1 MHYFIIFAVE
11 NGKNSG
17 IIIKKI
23 YLYGDKMKIILASA
37 SPRRKELINLITNNV
52 TCIPADVDETLPDG
66 IEASEAAEFLA
77 CRKAL
82 FVAASHKDE
91 IVLGCDT
98 VVIING
104 EILGKP
110 KDREDAK
117 RMLKLLS
124 DNTHEVITGC
134 CIVFKGKTFSFS
146 CSSLVSFWPLD
157 DKTIENYVNSGE
169 CDDKAGA
176 YGIQEKGALLV
187 KEIKGDYFNIVG
199 LPVSLINKH
208 LKSII

>member
-1 MHYFIIFAVE
+1 M
-11 NGKNSG
+11 
-17 IIIKKI
+17 
-23 YLYGDKMKIILASA
+23 ASA
-37 SPRRKELINLITNNV
+37 SPRRKELINIITNDV
-52 TCIPADVDETLPDG
+52 TCIPADVDETLPEG
-66 IEASEAAEFLA
+66 IEVSEAAEFLA

-82 FVAASHKDE
+82 FVAAEHKDK

-98 VVIING
+98 VVIIDG

-110 KDREDAK
+110 KDRADAK

-124 DNTHEVITGC
+124 GRTHEVITGC
-134 CIVFKGKTFSFS
+134 CLCFGGKTVSFS
-146 CSSLVSFWPLD
+146 CSSLVTFWPLEENTID
-157 DKTIENYVNSGE
+157 DYIATGE

-199 LPVSLINKH
+199 LPVSMINNY
-208 LKSII
+208 LKSIL

>member
-1 MHYFIIFAVE
+1 ME
-11 NGKNSG
+11 
-17 IIIKKI
+17 
-23 YLYGDKMKIILASA
+23 IILASA
-37 SPRRKELINLITNNV
+37 SPRRKELINLITRDV

-66 IEASEAAEFLA
+66 IEVSDAAEFLA

-82 FVAASHKDE
+82 FVASSHKDE

-110 KDREDAK
+110 KDRADAK
-117 RMLKLLS
+117 RMLKSLS
-124 DNTHEVITGC
+124 GNTHEVITGC
-134 CIVFKGKTFSFS
+134 CIAYKGKTFSFS
-146 CSSLVSFWPLD
+146 CSSLVTFWQLD
-157 DKTIENYVNSGE
+157 EKTIEEYVASGE

-199 LPVSLINKH
+199 LPVSLINNH
-208 LKSII
+208 LKSIL

>member
-1 MHYFIIFAVE
+1 ME
-11 NGKNSG
+11 
-17 IIIKKI
+17 
-23 YLYGDKMKIILASA
+23 LILASA
-37 SPRRKELINLITNNV
+37 SPRRKELINLITTSV
-52 TCIPADVDETLPDG
+52 TCIPADVDETLPEG
-66 IEASEAAEFLA
+66 IEVSEAAEFLA

-82 FVAASHKDE
+82 FVANFHKDK

-110 KDREDAK
+110 KDRDDAK
-117 RMLKLLS
+117 RMLRLLS

-134 CIVFKGKTFSFS
+134 CLVCGGKTFSFS
-146 CSSLVSFWPLD
+146 CSSLVTFWPLD
-157 DKTIENYVNSGE
+157 EETISDYVESGE

-199 LPVSLINKH
+199 LPVSLINNY
-208 LKSII
+208 LKSIL

>member
-1 MHYFIIFAVE
+1 ME
-11 NGKNSG
+11 
-17 IIIKKI
+17 
-23 YLYGDKMKIILASA
+23 LILASA
-37 SPRRKELINLITNNV
+37 SPRRKELINLITTSV
-52 TCIPADVDETLPDG
+52 TCIPADVDETLPEG
-66 IEASEAAEFLA
+66 IEVSEAAEFLA

-82 FVAASHKDE
+82 FVANSHKDK

-110 KDREDAK
+110 KDRDDAK
-117 RMLKLLS
+117 RMLRLLS

-134 CIVFKGKTFSFS
+134 CLVCGGKTFSFS
-146 CSSLVSFWPLD
+146 CSSLVTFWPLD
-157 DKTIENYVNSGE
+157 EETISDYVESGE

-199 LPVSLINKH
+199 LPVSLINNH
-208 LKSII
+208 LKTIL